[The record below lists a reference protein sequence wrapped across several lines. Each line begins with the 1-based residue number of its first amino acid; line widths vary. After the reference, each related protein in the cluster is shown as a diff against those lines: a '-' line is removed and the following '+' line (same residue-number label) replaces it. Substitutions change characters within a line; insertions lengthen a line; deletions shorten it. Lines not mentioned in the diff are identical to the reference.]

1 MRMSFLALAAL
12 VVGASANPA
21 SAATAYPWCA
31 RYANT
36 GSECGFN
43 TFEQCL
49 ETLNGIGGGCT
60 SNPGYTATGP
70 FNAAPRGWSRR
81 GYY

>member
-1 MRMSFLALAAL
+1 MRLSFLALAAL
-12 VVGASANPA
+12 VIGASASPA
-21 SAATAYPWCA
+21 SAAITYPWCT

-36 GSECGFN
+36 GGECSFN

-49 ETLNGIGGGCT
+49 ATLSGIGGVCT

-70 FNAAPRGWSRR
+70 FNAAPRGRSHR